1 MKKYFISFGNKNFKY
16 QLSRICSEAREVDWF
31 DEVIGYTPSKISN
44 FINDHKEFFDNNS
57 RGFGYWIWKPYIVLE
72 QLSKVNDGDYVF
84 YTDAGSRILPH
95 RKDKFNEYLKMLDK
109 QPILINGEGTALGA
123 MGGYTQQKFIKLSLL
138 KKFNLENDDKFLNS
152 SHSES
157 GMIAVRKCKESI
169 NLIKRWLDLI
179 LENNYINTNDD
190 LGNDKQLD
198 GFIEHR
204 HDQSILNIL
213 FYLNSY
219 EALWFENCYGIGPF
233 FSSRQTD
240 DGYREFCADWF
251 RAEPDYINNT
261 VHGQLE
267 DYIKSKPNKEWYKK
281 QKDYDPSMMS
291 SEEDYLE
298 YRKKIQLNL

>member
-1 MKKYFISFGNKNFKY
+1 MKKYFISFGNGIFKN
-16 QLSRICSEAREVDWF
+16 QLNRVCNEAKETGWF
-31 DEVIGYTPSKISN
+31 DEVVAYTPSIIKDFLN
-44 FINDHKEFFDNNS
+44 KHKDFINNNP
-57 RGFGYWIWKPYIVLE
+57 RGFGYWIWKPFILLNQLMYID
-72 QLSKVNDGDYVF
+72 DGDYLF

-109 QPILINGEGTALGA
+109 QPILINGEGTASGA

-138 KKFNLENDDKFLNS
+138 KEFNLENNKEFLNL

-157 GMIAVRKCKESI
+157 GMIAIRKCKESI
-169 NLIKRWLDLI
+169 DIIKLWLELITK
-179 LENNYINTNDD
+179 NNYLFTNDD

-204 HDQSILNIL
+204 HDQSILNII
-213 FYLNSY
+213 FYLNNY
-219 EALWFENCYGIGPF
+219 KALWFEHCYGIGPF

-261 VHGQLE
+261 IHGQLE
-267 DYIKSKPNKEWYKK
+267 DYVKSKPNKEWYKK
-281 QKDYDPSMMS
+281 QKDYDSGMMS